1 MSLIGSV
8 LSAKQFSEEPQKDS
22 VLSRA
27 KKDFKYRMKRAK
39 FRYKDSLEGN
49 KKENIEKERETA
61 DKWLMDSGKRTGH
74 SDSRQT
80 IYYEGGPKTIEDPKR
95 YEFEKE
101 QLERLENR
109 NEREAIK
116 YAKSLERRERHPHLS
131 ALGSAIS
138 SLKEK
143 THSDSKGK
151 DATVAGG
158 IAATGIGASVLAKPA
173 MDKISRFNYDRRL
186 KKIEADWA
194 EKTRKVKNQK
204 LTSPT
209 PTSSSTDLAQFNNLE
224 IEKINREREMR
235 RLSAAKKYEKGLNR
249 GLKAKKLRNIGIAA
263 SALAG
268 LGIYLG
274 KRKKEKSFA
283 DLEKEEERLKKKER
297 VRKNNKKAI
306 NVANGLVAGTIG
318 GTALAAGGIAKDELR
333 SKITNLKIKKDI
345 NDIGRQA
352 DRMQK
357 GFDKNSEALNKFKEE
372 VQKRKAKV
380 LEELEKKGA
389 SKKQLRDIGDLIDL
403 KETVERLKFITKGS
417 NNVIEEAEKWKDKQH
432 NDHILA
438 ADKLYKKKA
447 KKINKR
453 TALITAGVTAPFV
466 AAGLVKR
473 YKTDKKLKDDRKQL
487 EEKKAQQ
494 GK

>member
-1 MSLIGSV
+1 MV
-8 LSAKQFSEEPQKDS
+8 L
-22 VLSRA
+22 L
-27 KKDFKYRMKRAK
+27 
-39 FRYKDSLEGN
+39 
-49 KKENIEKERETA
+49 
-61 DKWLMDSGKRTGH
+61 
-74 SDSRQT
+74 
-80 IYYEGGPKTIEDPKR
+80 
-95 YEFEKE
+95 
-101 QLERLENR
+101 
-109 NEREAIK
+109 
-116 YAKSLERRERHPHLS
+116 
-131 ALGSAIS
+131 S

-151 DATVAGG
+151 DATIAGG

-209 PTSSSTDLAQFNNLE
+209 PTSSSIDLAQFNNLE

-249 GLKAKKLRNIGIAA
+249 GLKAKKLRNIGITA

-283 DLEKEEERLKKKER
+283 DLEKEEERLQKKEK
-297 VRKNNKKAI
+297 VRKQNKKVM
-306 NVANGLVAGTIG
+306 NVANGIVAGTIG
-318 GTALAAGGIAKDELR
+318 GSGLATAYLLKEDVKTGIKNKLIDKNLED
-333 SKITNLKIKKDI
+333 KIISSGRQIDRLHKLSDALDKRKNDI
-345 NDIGRQA
+345 NVKKAEVLKKLGEKGVPGRIRKLIDIFISTKA
-352 DRMQK
+352 AKEDDAAFKK
-357 GFDKNSEALNKFKEE
+357 GYREISNREKDW
-372 VQKRKAKV
+372 
-380 LEELEKKGA
+380 LEKQT
-389 SKKQLRDIGDLIDL
+389 S
-403 KETVERLKFITKGS
+403 
-417 NNVIEEAEKWKDKQH
+417 
-432 NDHILA
+432 DHILA

-466 AAGLVKR
+466 VSGLIKR
-473 YKTDKKLKDDRKQL
+473 HKTDKKLKDARKQL